1 MQYSDTKTLMS
12 PSWPIVFMGTPEV
25 AAASL
30 QHLLN
35 GPDPVVG
42 VVTQPDRP
50 AGRGQKRVSSPVR
63 RVAEGYHIPVL
74 TPEKIRDPA
83 FFASL
88 KSWAPQ
94 LIVVVAYGRILP
106 RSVLDLPPQGC
117 LNVHYSLLPKYR
129 GAAPV
134 AWAILNGEG
143 KSGVTTMRLVEKM
156 DAGPT
161 LLQEET
167 SLVPNETTASLEAK
181 LIPIG
186 ARLLLETIRRLKEGS
201 VTPKPQREEEATYA
215 PILKKEDGQID
226 WSQPA
231 KAIES
236 RVRAFYP
243 WPSAYTYLQGKL
255 LKIYRAAVITAEEK
269 GLPGEVVRAHRGGLW
284 ITTGQGILGLEEVQL
299 ENRKRLAAAEFL
311 KGTRIGKGERL

>member
-1 MQYSDTKTLMS
+1 MPQ
-12 PSWPIVFMGTPEV
+12 SWPIVFMGTPE
-25 AAASL
+25 AAAVTL
-30 QHLLN
+30 EQLLK

-63 RVAEGYHIPVL
+63 RVAENHHIPVL
-74 TPEKIRDPA
+74 TPEKIRDQVFLA
-83 FFASL
+83 AL
-88 KSWAPQ
+88 KNWAPV

-106 RSVLDLPPQGC
+106 RSILELPPQGC

-134 AWAILNGEG
+134 AWTILNGEE

-156 DAGPT
+156 DAGPI
-161 LLQEET
+161 LLQGEVSLDSDET
-167 SLVPNETTASLEAK
+167 AASLEAK

-201 VTPKPQREEEATYA
+201 VTPKAQNEEGATYA
-215 PILKKEDGQID
+215 PSLKKEDGLID

-231 KAIES
+231 KAIER
-236 RVRAFYP
+236 RVRGLYP
-243 WPSAYTYLQGKL
+243 WPSAYTYLRGKI
-255 LKIYRAAVITAEEK
+255 LKIYRAAAIREEEK
-269 GLPGEVVRAHRGGLW
+269 GVPGEVVRADPGGFW
-284 ITTGQGILGLEEVQL
+284 IATDKGVLSLEEVQW
-299 ENRKRLAAAEFL
+299 ENRKRLGAAEFL
-311 KGTRIGKGERL
+311 KGARIEKGERL